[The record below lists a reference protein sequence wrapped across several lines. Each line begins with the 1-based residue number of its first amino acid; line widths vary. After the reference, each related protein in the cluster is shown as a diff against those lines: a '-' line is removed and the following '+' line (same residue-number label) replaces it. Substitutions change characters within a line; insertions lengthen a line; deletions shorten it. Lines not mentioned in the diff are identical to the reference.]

1 MFKQIDRSK
10 RLGRLI
16 DLTSSGLSKRR
27 GLPMVIG
34 ILLVVVALLLQI
46 LGYLLASSLLD
57 IIATIIHSIGVLFA
71 LIGLTV
77 STPLGK

>member
-10 RLGRLI
+10 RLGKLI

-34 ILLVVVALLLQI
+34 ILLVTVALLLQI
-46 LGYLLASSLLD
+46 LGYITASRALD
-57 IIATIIHSIGVLFA
+57 IVATLIHSIGVLFA

-77 STPLGK
+77 SAPLGK

>member
-1 MFKQIDRSK
+1 MFKQFDRSK
-10 RLGRLI
+10 RIGRLI
-16 DLTSSGLSKRR
+16 DATSSGLAKRR

-34 ILLVVVALLLQI
+34 ILLVAVALIIQL
-46 LGYLLASSLLD
+46 LGYVFSSRTLE
-57 IIATIIHSIGVLFA
+57 ITATLIHSIGVLFA

>member
-1 MFKQIDRSK
+1 MFRQIDRSK
-10 RLGRLI
+10 RLGKLI
-16 DLTSSGLSKRR
+16 DSTSSGLSKRR

-34 ILLVVVALLLQI
+34 IALIVVALVIQL
-46 LGYLLASSLLD
+46 LGYIISSPAID
-57 IIATIIHSIGVLFA
+57 IIGTILHSVGVLSA

>member
-16 DLTSSGLSKRR
+16 DLTSSGLAKRR

-34 ILLVVVALLLQI
+34 ILLVAIALILQIVAALLNSRPIDL
-46 LGYLLASSLLD
+46 
-57 IIATIIHSIGVLFA
+57 IATIIHSVGVLFA

>member
-34 ILLVVVALLLQI
+34 IVLIVVALLLQI
-46 LGYLLASSLLD
+46 LSFLFISRPLD
-57 IIATIIHSIGVLFA
+57 IIATIIHSLGVLFA